1 VVSGDCGTDVG
12 ACIAAPGCGT
22 VVVAGV
28 VGTVV
33 ADCSAFPGAGAGPD
47 VGVGEPELPVLDS
60 EDGVS
65 DVVVGSVEDGTGVV
79 VDGLTDGA
87 TYGSVCDVSTLGGG
101 VAAGCSSGLRYV
113 CNRYVASH
121 ATTRMKVDVRIRP
134 PKSRDGSQSR

>member
-1 VVSGDCGTDVG
+1 VVAGDCGTDVG

-33 ADCSAFPGAGAGPD
+33 ADCSAFPGAGAGPE

-60 EDGVS
+60 EDGAS
-65 DVVVGSVEDGTGVV
+65 EVVVCSVEDGTGVV
-79 VDGLTDGA
+79 VDGCLTEGA

-101 VAAGCSSGLRYV
+101 FAAVSSGLRYV
-113 CNRYVASH
+113 CSRYVRIQ
-121 ATTRMKVDVRIRP
+121 ATTRMNVEVRIRP
-134 PKSRDGSQSR
+134 PKIRDGSQSR